1 MFCGEYTG
9 VHMGDTQDMQE
20 KGKNKLCTQHHTG
33 DMKCKTKKKKVKEF
47 TSQLFNLH
55 KIFLC
60 LKEAQT
66 EF

>member
-1 MFCGEYTG
+1 
-9 VHMGDTQDMQE
+9 MGDTQVMQE
-20 KGKNKLCTQHHTG
+20 KGKNKLYAASHRRYEVQN
-33 DMKCKTKKKKVKEF
+33 KKRKVKEF
-47 TSQLFNLH
+47 TTQLFNLH